1 MNAVETT
8 GLGKIYGRGEN
19 AVRALHNITF
29 SLRQGE
35 FAALCGTS
43 GSGKTTLLNLLGG
56 LDTPT
61 EGDIVIRGHS
71 LAGMSSARRTVF
83 RRRNIG
89 FVFQN
94 YSLMPVL
101 NVYDNVALPL
111 SFDKGRHMDHA
122 YIRELL
128 EELGLWEKRTKLPEE
143 LSGGQQQRAAIARAL
158 ANRPAV
164 LLADEPT
171 GNLDSATAAD
181 VIGLLKASSRKYS
194 QTVLMVTHNEVIAQS
209 CDRVFRIEDGRLC
222 PEGGMSL

>member
-1 MNAVETT
+1 MQWRQQDWEKSTAR
-8 GLGKIYGRGEN
+8 GRKCGKG
-19 AVRALHNITF
+19 AAKCTF
-29 SLRQGE
+29 SVKQGE

-43 GSGKTTLLNLLGG
+43 GSGKTTLLNLHGG

-61 EGDIVIRGHS
+61 EGNIIIRGHS

-128 EELGLWEKRTKLPEE
+128 EGLGLWEKRMKLPEE

-158 ANRPAV
+158 AKQAGGPAC
-164 LLADEPT
+164 
-171 GNLDSATAAD
+171 G
-181 VIGLLKASSRKYS
+181 
-194 QTVLMVTHNEVIAQS
+194 
-209 CDRVFRIEDGRLC
+209 
-222 PEGGMSL
+222 

>member
-19 AVRALHNITF
+19 AVRALQNVTF
-29 SLRQGE
+29 SVKQGE

-61 EGDIVIRGHS
+61 EGNIIIRGHS

-101 NVYDNVALPL
+101 NVYDNVALLL

-128 EELGLWEKRTKLPEE
+128 EGLGLWEKRMKLPEE

-158 ANRPAV
+158 GKQAGGPAC
-164 LLADEPT
+164 
-171 GNLDSATAAD
+171 G
-181 VIGLLKASSRKYS
+181 
-194 QTVLMVTHNEVIAQS
+194 
-209 CDRVFRIEDGRLC
+209 
-222 PEGGMSL
+222 

>member
-19 AVRALHNITF
+19 AVRALQDVTF
-29 SLRQGE
+29 SVKQGE

-61 EGDIVIRGHS
+61 EGNIIIRGHS

-101 NVYDNVALPL
+101 NVYDL
-111 SFDKGRHMDHA
+111 SLIH
-122 YIRELL
+122 I
-128 EELGLWEKRTKLPEE
+128 
-143 LSGGQQQRAAIARAL
+143 S
-158 ANRPAV
+158 
-164 LLADEPT
+164 EPT
-171 GNLDSATAAD
+171 
-181 VIGLLKASSRKYS
+181 R
-194 QTVLMVTHNEVIAQS
+194 
-209 CDRVFRIEDGRLC
+209 
-222 PEGGMSL
+222 P